1 MSGDNVATLPG
12 LHALPGVD
20 FIDGAVVFFYGL
32 IFFGIA
38 KLLAQRYEGHPAADA
53 YMSLY
58 GS

>member
-1 MSGDNVATLPG
+1 MAIIPG
-12 LHALPGVD
+12 INALPGVN